1 MRVCRLPIRLKY
13 IRMDEFWV
21 NDLKFFH
28 SDLSTIGT
36 NVEVEEEAEVV
47 VQKVDKSTQVYN
59 EEMFARAKI
68 KRASKREKQVD
79 EFFVRKEKERAKKL
93 ARKAVDFKSK
103 TNRYVLT
110 DAQREQMNK
119 LEEQVYGF
127 LQSSKFIV
135 PFIRFVM
142 FV

>member
-1 MRVCRLPIRLKY
+1 
-13 IRMDEFWV
+13 MDEFWV

-36 NVEVEEEAEVV
+36 NVEVEDEEEREVQVV
-47 VQKVDKSTQVYN
+47 VRKADKGTQVYN

-103 TNRYVLT
+103 TNRHVLT

-127 LQSSKFIV
+127 LQSSKQKLF
-135 PFIRFVM
+135 F
-142 FV
+142 